1 MSWQH
6 DAACVGKDPELF
18 FPIGADGPALDQ
30 TQQARQVCAGCAVQ
44 CLCLEWAMLTGI
56 NDGVWG
62 GLTENE
68 RRTLQRDLRRQHKS
82 AAGTA
87 R

>member
-1 MSWQH
+1 
-6 DAACVGKDPELF
+6 
-18 FPIGADGPALDQ
+18 
-30 TQQARQVCAGCAVQ
+30 
-44 CLCLEWAMLTGI
+44 MLTGI